1 MGQPLTLF
9 IRNLLKKPNFNKEKQ
24 NKGFVP
30 ACGGD
35 RQ

>member
-24 NKGFVP
+24 NKNFHP
-30 ACGGD
+30 TFD
-35 RQ
+35 